1 MLKKRSFWES
11 LIIIVILFSIIEIF
25 LEDLSIIRH
34 WGVHARKILLITG
47 FLFDLIF
54 TIEFIIRSVLA
65 GKNKGWVSYFRYE
78 KGWVDFVCSIPLI
91 VFNSG
96 PIMLG
101 MFFPGHIVALPF
113 LGLLNILKIT
123 KILRIARVLRLLRIL
138 KIFMKASREESE
150 LRMKQV
156 SLITSITVL
165 TITFILIISPLF
177 PGLFYSQDL
186 NIDKQKDKYVSII
199 REWHLN
205 LGLSDTDKVEKLE
218 YLLKKDHNIL
228 YMYHMG
234 ETVINNIGMPGTTPA
249 MIVPGKF
256 LYTDFKVLNYL
267 DFILWYSVKDVL
279 IDNAKVNFLIEIII
293 IVLLAAF
300 LAFYKPAV
308 K

>member
-1 MLKKRSFWES
+1 MLKRKSFLES
-11 LIIIVILFSIIEIF
+11 FIIIVILASIAEIF
-25 LEDLSIIRH
+25 IEEISVIRN
-34 WGVHARKILLITG
+34 WGIPLRSKLLIIG

-65 GKNKGWVSYFRYE
+65 GKDKGWVFYFRYE
-78 KGWVDFVCSIPLI
+78 KGWVDFLCSIPLI
-91 VFNSG
+91 LFNSG

-101 MFFPGHIVALPF
+101 MFFPGQIVALPF

-138 KIFMKASREESE
+138 KIFMKISREESE
-150 LRMKQV
+150 LRMKQI

-165 TITFILIISPLF
+165 TITIILIISPLF
-177 PGLFYSQDL
+177 PGLFYSQEL
-186 NIDKQKDKYVSII
+186 NIDRQKQEYISIMQ
-199 REWHLN
+199 EWHLC
-205 LGLSDTDKVEKLE
+205 LGLSDTKKIEKLK

-228 YMYHMG
+228 YMYHIG
-234 ETVINNIGMPGTTPA
+234 ETIINNLGTQGVTPA
-249 MIVPGKF
+249 RIMPDKF

-267 DFILWYSVKDVL
+267 DFKLWYSVKDVL

-300 LAFYKPAV
+300 LVFYKPAI